1 MNLPSE
7 PLTEALRA
15 LPAFD
20 PPANGWQRVQ
30 AQLRLRPRPRRP
42 ALIPLAAAATLGVL
56 AVGLSL
62 RMPSLTG
69 AGDTATPV
77 DTAPWALAAAAL
89 ALHATPP
96 AESLQDDLDAATVT
110 VTAQA
115 LLSAPDDE
123 DWL

>member
-15 LPAFD
+15 LPDFD

-96 AESLQDDLDAATVT
+96 AERLQDDLDAATVT